1 MGSAGWVLAAGFT
14 VMAAM
19 VVLVVHQALEGTA
32 ACDREQV
39 LKALAVVI
47 RALAELVRA
56 LWGRR

>member
-1 MGSAGWVLAAGFT
+1 MGGAGWVLAAGFT
-14 VMAAM
+14 IMAAM

-32 ACDREQV
+32 ARDREQV
-39 LKALAVVI
+39 LKALAVVF